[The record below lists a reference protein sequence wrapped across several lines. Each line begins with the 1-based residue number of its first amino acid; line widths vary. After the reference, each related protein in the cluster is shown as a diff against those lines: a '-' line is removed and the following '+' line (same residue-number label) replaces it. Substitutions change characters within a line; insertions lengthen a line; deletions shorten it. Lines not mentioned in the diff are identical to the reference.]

1 MNIASLCGFAVLKK
15 IVATLSMSQRN
26 YIILL
31 TLCNVCMGYMDSKGG
46 VATIA
51 TRLRLQWTRKKVR
64 GEDNEESLGARRER
78 RRGEER

>member
-1 MNIASLCGFAVLKK
+1 
-15 IVATLSMSQRN
+15 
-26 YIILL
+26 
-31 TLCNVCMGYMDSKGG
+31 MGYMDSKGG

-51 TRLRLQWTRKKVR
+51 MRLRLQWTRKKVR